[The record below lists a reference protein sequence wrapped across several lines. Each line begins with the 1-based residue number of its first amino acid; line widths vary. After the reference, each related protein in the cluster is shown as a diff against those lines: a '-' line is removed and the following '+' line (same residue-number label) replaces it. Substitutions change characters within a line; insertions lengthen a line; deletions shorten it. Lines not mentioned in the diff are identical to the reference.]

1 MRSLF
6 RQLLVSAFVFAPLVA
21 FAGAQNF
28 QVAIEGMT
36 CADCAKAVSMALE
49 KIPDIDK
56 SSVKVSLTGKTATLK
71 MNDSNKETQALVKKA
86 IEDAGY
92 TVKSVKTVPSQS

>member
-6 RQLLVSAFVFAPLVA
+6 HRLLVSTLVFVPLVVFA
-21 FAGAQNF
+21 GSQSF

-36 CADCAKAVSMALE
+36 CADCAKAISMALE

-56 SSVKVSLTGKTATLK
+56 SSVKVSLSGKSATLK

-86 IEDAGY
+86 VEDAGY
-92 TVKSVKTVPSQS
+92 TVKSIKTTPSKS